1 MYNLSA
7 CDFQS
12 FGTIGAGYWPVS
24 ELNILY
30 KEGIISI
37 DDAKATASFP
47 YLEWEDAIRIF
58 SAVYD
63 NYSNCSFNVDYD
75 CDGIVNWKDNC
86 PYMYNPNQY
95 DLDWDGMGNVCD
107 QDVDWDW

>member
-1 MYNLSA
+1 MKVLKQVDIDAINNANPESNSAQTNEEFQAWLKYCMYNLSA

-47 YLEWEDAIRIF
+47 YLE
-58 SAVYD
+58 
-63 NYSNCSFNVDYD
+63 
-75 CDGIVNWKDNC
+75 
-86 PYMYNPNQY
+86 
-95 DLDWDGMGNVCD
+95 
-107 QDVDWDW
+107 